1 MEVQILEKQD
11 GFVRVKSTIGSFYG
25 TWCSS
30 TPIVTKKYIVE
41 IDSDAVL
48 TRDDVELSN
57 CNRPSIEGTKGI
69 TYIVG
74 LVEEI
79 ENDTIVL
86 RLQSTIMMLET
97 LPNLDFTQY
106 LGRYVKISIS
116 DVVLYDVGIC

>member
-30 TPIVTKKYIVE
+30 TPIVAKKYIVE
-41 IDSDAVL
+41 LDSDAVL
-48 TRDDVELSN
+48 TLDDVELSK
-57 CNRPSIEGTKGI
+57 CNKPSVKGTKGM
-69 TYIVG
+69 TYVVG

-79 ENDTIVL
+79 ENSIIIL
-86 RLQSTIMMLET
+86 RLQSTIMMLEI

-106 LGRYVKISIS
+106 LGRYIKISIS
-116 DVVLYDVGIC
+116 DIVLYDVGIC